1 MAHGAPI
8 SEIRGSDNPAT
19 KGRGGILPILQSRPY
34 PVQTTQPG
42 PNGTGGA
49 SQPIRAICVIRGSDK
64 KPRQNATA
72 AILAHPPIQPIP
84 IQTTTTSVSATD
96 ALKPVIFADSL
107 YFLNSTSQDFAPNPL
122 TRTARLYY
130 HGKCTHIWSQI
141 DGSGQLIK
149 SKLDERIR
157 TNTLTASTDT
167 FKVIETID
175 DRVGGYNFLPTLI
188 ESCSRRKQCPLYLV
202 NSESSFLGCAGN
214 DRCIK
219 GWSRGA
225 MQPSHHKPI
234 DSARVGTGQSRRR
247 GRVRCQSHFIAWERR
262 RREPGSNSV
271 IITIALTRDEGY
283 VVGLGGLQRV
293 RKIFVGCPAIRPIWD
308 QSPGIRNP
316 RLETVGN
323 RLYPLHDQDRLRR
336 FTAEAQI
343 QDRSRKSTGLNT
355 APGFLRVSISISI
368 PSSPLPRWER
378 ARVRVTP
385 LMPPRTPPS
394 FPHRRE
400 PREKQSTPIPP
411 LRAAQE
417 NDDRAQATEPAKR
430 PSGGCPRI
438 INTQPHPTSSTT

>member
-1 MAHGAPI
+1 M
-8 SEIRGSDNPAT
+8 
-19 KGRGGILPILQSRPY
+19 
-34 PVQTTQPG
+34 
-42 PNGTGGA
+42 
-49 SQPIRAICVIRGSDK
+49 
-64 KPRQNATA
+64 
-72 AILAHPPIQPIP
+72 
-84 IQTTTTSVSATD
+84 
-96 ALKPVIFADSL
+96 
-107 YFLNSTSQDFAPNPL
+107 
-122 TRTARLYY
+122 
-130 HGKCTHIWSQI
+130 
-141 DGSGQLIK
+141 
-149 SKLDERIR
+149 
-157 TNTLTASTDT
+157 TASTDT

-308 QSPGIRNP
+308 QSPGRTAS
-316 RLETVGN
+316 RFETVGN
-323 RLYPLHDQDRLRR
+323 RLYPIHDQDCLRR

-343 QDRSRKSTGLNT
+343 QDRSRAKTGPNT
-355 APGFLRVSISISI
+355 APGFSRVSII
-368 PSSPLPRWER
+368 PSPSMGEGQGEGD
-378 ARVRVTP
+378 TEKQI
-385 LMPPRTPPS
+385 PPS
-394 FPHRRE
+394 FPRRRE
-400 PREKQSTPIPP
+400 PREKQSTPTTP